1 MAKDLTRKEILG
13 YTPVKYEDIRNTLKT
28 GDLVFCSGNYL
39 FSRLIQRFTK
49 SMWSHVGMVYYD
61 SALGRMLILESEKL
75 YGVRFAPL
83 SKYMKDYHGK
93 NKPYKGLIAVARL
106 EPELDLE
113 QLKKG
118 ISFGMDELTKPYD
131 DWEILRIAM
140 RILFKRG
147 RRVKDRKYICSEL
160 VQVCFK
166 QIGIVFN
173 YRNKIISPD
182 DIWKDQRLVMKY
194 RLL

>member
-1 MAKDLTRKEILG
+1 MAKDITRREILG
-13 YTPVKYEDIRNTLKT
+13 YIPVKYEAIRSTLKS

-49 SMWSHVGMVYYD
+49 SLWSHVGMVYYD
-61 SALGRMLILESEKL
+61 TGLDRMLILESEKL
-75 YGVRFAPL
+75 YGVRLAPL

-160 VQVCFK
+160 VQVCYK
-166 QIGIVFN
+166 EMGIVFN

-182 DIWKDQRLVMKY
+182 DIWKDERLVMKY

>member
-13 YTPVKYEDIRNTLKT
+13 YTPVKYEAIRSTLKT

-49 SMWSHVGMVYYD
+49 SLWSHVGMVYYD
-61 SALGRMLILESEKL
+61 TGLDRMLILESEKL
-75 YGVRFAPL
+75 YGVRLAPL

-93 NKPYKGLIAVARL
+93 NMPYKGLIAVARL

-131 DWEILRIAM
+131 DWEIIRIAM

-160 VQVCFK
+160 VQVCYK
-166 QIGIVFN
+166 EIGIVFN

-182 DIWKDQRLVMKY
+182 DIWKDERLVMKY